1 MTGVA
6 QEPQAPTLVCRRPVG
21 TPRVL
26 ISNGFNRFHLAVAAE
41 EAARRGSLHMLVTGA
56 YPTRGATLI
65 ARIARPLGA
74 ARIGRLLDR
83 SVELPTTLISP
94 SWRAELVHEAATAA
108 TRLGMRR
115 LGGALDVASTRSY
128 ARRAGKIV
136 RNSRAHVY
144 HYRSGFGGPSVE
156 EARARG
162 LVALCDHSIAHPAL
176 VEHLVA
182 HRGRL
187 SRSDERTHVS
197 PFWRHVLDDVQRADH
212 VVVNSAFV
220 KETFVYQGW
229 DPKRVDV
236 VYWGVDDAFLDVIPS
251 RPAHARGPLRLAF
264 AGHLAGRKGA
274 HELERALAQLDDVDW
289 TLAVAGAVD
298 REDSAASALIRDHR
312 VLVHGTVTRPALAG
326 ILAETDVFVFPSLAE
341 GSARVVFEALA
352 AGCYV
357 VTTPN
362 AGSIVED
369 GVHGA
374 LVPVGDQAAVA
385 AAIRHAA
392 EDRER
397 LATIGA
403 RNAQIVREQYRQEH
417 YGDELTRLYA
427 RLADRK
433 QWPASMPFGAM
444 S

>member
-1 MTGVA
+1 MT
-6 QEPQAPTLVCRRPVG
+6 G

-26 ISNGFNRFHLAVAAE
+26 ISNGFNRFQLAVAAE
-41 EAARRGSLHMLVTGA
+41 EAARRRSLHTLVTGA
-56 YPTRGATLI
+56 YPTRAASLI
-65 ARIARPLGA
+65 ARLACPLAA

-83 SVELPTTLISP
+83 NVELPPGSISP
-94 SWRAELVHEAATAA
+94 SWRAELMHEAAAAA

-115 LGGALDVASTRSY
+115 LGGSLDVASMRTY
-128 ARRAGKIV
+128 ARRASGVV
-136 RNSRAHVY
+136 RGARAHVY

-187 SRSDERTHVS
+187 ARSDERAPVS

-220 KETFVYQGW
+220 KETFLHQGF
-229 DPKRVDV
+229 DPERIDV
-236 VYWGVDDAFLDVIPS
+236 VYWGVDDAFLDVIPA
-251 RPAHARGPLRLAF
+251 RAAHTRGPLRLAF
-264 AGHLAGRKGA
+264 AGYLTARKGA
-274 HELERALAQLDDVDW
+274 RELERALVQLDDVDW
-289 TLAVAGAVD
+289 TLSVAGAVD
-298 REDSAASALIRDHR
+298 REDPAARSLIRDHR
-312 VLVHGTVTRPALAG
+312 VLLHGTITRPALAA
-326 ILAETDVFVFPSLAE
+326 ILAEADVFVFPSLAE

-369 GVHGA
+369 GIHGA
-374 LVPVGDQAAVA
+374 LVPAGDEAAVA
-385 AAIRHAA
+385 AALRHAA
-392 EDRER
+392 EDPER
-397 LATIGA
+397 RAAIGA
-403 RNAQIVREQYRQEH
+403 RNAQLVRERYRQRH
-417 YGDELTRLYA
+417 YGDELARLYA
-427 RLADRK
+427 RLADR
-433 QWPASMPFGAM
+433 GAM